1 MWTLVYLIYTIL
13 GTWPPAG
20 CVEHVFQI
28 PRYVMCLQSD
38 TNPEGYKD
46 VVVMDEMS
54 ITHFDSD
61 GAIKGELRQ
70 RYVERFRGLD
80 FHYGYNQFVTTE
92 KNRLGIKVVFFS
104 LLTGIER

>member
-1 MWTLVYLIYTIL
+1 M
-13 GTWPPAG
+13 
-20 CVEHVFQI
+20 FQI
-28 PRYVMCLQSD
+28 PRYVICLQSD

-46 VVVMDEMS
+46 VVVMDETS
-54 ITHFDSD
+54 VTHFDAN

-70 RYVERFRGLD
+70 GYVERFRGLD
-80 FHYGYNQFVTTE
+80 YHYGFNQFVTTE

>member
-1 MWTLVYLIYTIL
+1 
-13 GTWPPAG
+13 
-20 CVEHVFQI
+20 
-28 PRYVMCLQSD
+28 
-38 TNPEGYKD
+38 
-46 VVVMDEMS
+46 MDEMS